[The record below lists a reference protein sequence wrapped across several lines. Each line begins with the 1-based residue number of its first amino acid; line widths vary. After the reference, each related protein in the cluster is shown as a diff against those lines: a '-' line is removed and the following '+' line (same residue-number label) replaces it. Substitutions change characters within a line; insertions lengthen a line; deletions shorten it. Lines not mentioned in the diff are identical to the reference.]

1 MKMAFPSL
9 HINNPILK
17 RELEAAFAMLLT
29 MKGNMYF
36 VHSGTGSAYSA
47 GTDIESPMAT
57 LDDAV
62 NKCTANQG
70 DIIIVLPG
78 HAETITTASAID
90 IDIAGIK
97 VYGIGESEDRPKITI
112 STAADA
118 SIEFAANSTV
128 FKNIILI
135 GAKDGLTGPMLLK
148 GVGLDIDV
156 ETRDSTNLLEATTW
170 FLSEATCNHLK
181 LKAKHIGF
189 TDGSGTTSYIKLVGA
204 NYPRIKIDFF
214 GLANTSVVEFSGTKA
229 INAIISGNI
238 YNEGDTTYA
247 KFIVDTIGSST
258 WVFSGQCGEN
268 GTMVQGSQD
277 VAIAGTDTSAIAA
290 ALSTIDAFHDVPSAD
305 SADNVVMSDVIGNK
319 DDTVAG
325 TSLVALVKQIY
336 ARTGAPAGASM
347 SADIAAIKA
356 VADTIEAASVT
367 EIAEILAAVDAEI
380 AQIIAA
386 LVIIDEF
393 QDVPGIDSAANAQ
406 TNEVLGNKDDT
417 VGGTSLVALIKQ
429 AIAALVVVDGLLDVP
444 TTDLATNATINQVV
458 GNKDDTVGGTSIVA
472 LAKQII
478 AALVIIDGLLDVPTQ
493 DLATDATI
501 NQVVGKKSDTVGGTS
516 IVALIKQALAALVV
530 VDGFHDV
537 TGAADSA
544 ANSQIRDV
552 VGRKD
557 DTVAGDS
564 IIALAKQIIADT
576 GVIGTIVN
584 AGGTATLGALLG
596 DFANSSLV
604 TRLGNLQAEVDKI
617 GTVANTG
624 GTATLGGVL
633 GDLYNIDIATRL
645 IDGIKKTVIAD
656 GTTLTNNTQVAAGL
670 LATATNGDVLI
681 EEICWNRAATNF
693 TGPNNLEFTTDNV
706 AGLTGVDAPVG
717 VAALAKFNAA
727 TTNVLSLDGTTK
739 QLPFMLESGKKLY
752 IHGDDAAVG
761 AGGST
766 TFTIKYKRMA
776 SNAYLA

>member
-17 RELEAAFAMLLT
+17 RELDAAFAMLMT

-36 VHSGTGSAYSA
+36 VHNGTGSAYSA

-70 DIIIVLPG
+70 DIIILLPG
-78 HAETITTASAID
+78 HAETITAASAID

-97 VYGIGESEDRPKITI
+97 IYGIGEGEDRPKITI

-135 GAKDGLTGPMLLK
+135 CTKNGLTGPMLLK

-156 ETRDSTNLLEATTW
+156 ETRDSTNSLEAATW

-189 TDGSGTTSYIKLVGA
+189 TDGTGTTSYIKLVGA

-247 KFIVDTIGSST
+247 KFVVDTIGSST

-290 ALSTIDAFHDVPSAD
+290 ALATIDAFHDVPSAD

-319 DDTVAG
+319 TDTSSGDSLYALLLQIIALSG
-325 TSLVALVKQIY
+325 T
-336 ARTGAPAGASM
+336 PAADLA
-347 SADIAAIKA
+347 ADIAAIKA
-356 VADTIEAASVT
+356 VVDDIETATITEVASLIT
-367 EIAEILAAVDAEI
+367 
-380 AQIIAA
+380 
-386 LVIIDEF
+386 F
-393 QDVPGIDSAANAQ
+393 HDVPSQNSSDNANLRDA
-406 TNEVLGNKDDT
+406 VGNKTDT
-417 VGGTSLVALIKQ
+417 TAGTSLIALCKQ
-429 AIAALVVVDGLLDVP
+429 IIEDTGTTIPATISTIDGLLDVP
-444 TTDLATNATINQVV
+444 TADLATNATINQVV

-472 LAKQII
+472 LAKQVL
-478 AALVIIDGLLDVPTQ
+478 AALVI
-493 DLATDATI
+493 
-501 NQVVGKKSDTVGGTS
+501 
-516 IVALIKQALAALVV
+516 

-564 IIALAKQIIADT
+564 VIALAKQIIADT

-596 DFANSSLV
+596 DFANTSAV
-604 TRLGNLQAEVDKI
+604 TRFGNIQTEVDKI
-617 GTVANTG
+617 ETPSDVCNRQAGKTQIFTKNITAAANAGVTTVGTITTQSCLIKRIVLRANGVTTADLTSAAIEG
-624 GTATLGGVL
+624 GASQAVEFISAATAVTASI
-633 GDLYNIDIATRL
+633 N
-645 IDGIKKTVIAD
+645 AD
-656 GTTLTNNTQVAAGL
+656 DEQVAFSGAAVLDATKTITIDLQGTG
-670 LATATNGDVLI
+670 ATAVDLDVI
-681 EEICWNRAATNF
+681 VEYCAIT
-693 TGPNNLEFTTDNV
+693 
-706 AGLTGVDAPVG
+706 
-717 VAALAKFNAA
+717 
-727 TTNVLSLDGTTK
+727 
-739 QLPFMLESGKKLY
+739 
-752 IHGDDAAVG
+752 
-761 AGGST
+761 AGGY
-766 TFTIKYKRMA
+766 IA
-776 SNAYLA
+776 

>member
-1 MKMAFPSL
+1 MAFPSL

-17 RELEAAFAMLLT
+17 RELEAAFSMLLT

-57 LDDAV
+57 LDDAI

-78 HAETITTASAID
+78 HAETITAASAID

-97 VYGIGESEDRPKITI
+97 IYGIGEGEDRPKITI
-112 STAADA
+112 STVADA

-135 GAKDGLTGPMLLK
+135 CTKDGLTGPMLLK

-204 NYPRIKIDFF
+204 NYPRIKVDFF

-238 YNEGDTTYA
+238 YNEGDTTYT
-247 KFIVDTIGSST
+247 KFVVDTIGSST

-290 ALSTIDAFHDVPSAD
+290 ALAIIDAFHDVPSAD

-319 DDTVAG
+319 TDTTSGDSLYALLLQIIALSG
-325 TSLVALVKQIY
+325 T
-336 ARTGAPAGASM
+336 PAADLA
-347 SADIAAIKA
+347 ADIAAIKA
-356 VADTIEAASVT
+356 VVDDIETATITEVASLIT
-367 EIAEILAAVDAEI
+367 
-380 AQIIAA
+380 
-386 LVIIDEF
+386 F
-393 QDVPGIDSAANAQ
+393 HDVPTQNSSDNANLRD
-406 TNEVLGNKDDT
+406 VVGNKTDT
-417 VGGTSLVALIKQ
+417 TAGTSLIALCKQ
-429 AIAALVVVDGLLDVP
+429 IVEDTGTTIPATISTIDGLLDVP
-444 TTDLATNATINQVV
+444 TVDLATNATINQVV

-472 LAKQII
+472 LAKQVL
-478 AALVIIDGLLDVPTQ
+478 AALVI
-493 DLATDATI
+493 
-501 NQVVGKKSDTVGGTS
+501 
-516 IVALIKQALAALVV
+516 

-604 TRLGNLQAEVDKI
+604 TRLGNIQTEANKIETPSVTCNRQAGKTQIFTKNITAAANAGVTTV
-617 GTVANTG
+617 GTITTQSCLIKRIVLRANGVTTADLTSAAIEG
-624 GTATLGGVL
+624 GASQAVEFISAATAVTASI
-633 GDLYNIDIATRL
+633 N
-645 IDGIKKTVIAD
+645 AD
-656 GTTLTNNTQVAAGL
+656 DEQVAFSGAAVLDATKTITIDLQGTG
-670 LATATNGDVLI
+670 ATAVDLDVI
-681 EEICWNRAATNF
+681 VEYCAIA
-693 TGPNNLEFTTDNV
+693 
-706 AGLTGVDAPVG
+706 
-717 VAALAKFNAA
+717 
-727 TTNVLSLDGTTK
+727 
-739 QLPFMLESGKKLY
+739 
-752 IHGDDAAVG
+752 
-761 AGGST
+761 AGGY
-766 TFTIKYKRMA
+766 IV
-776 SNAYLA
+776 

>member
-1 MKMAFPSL
+1 MAFPSL

-17 RELEAAFAMLLT
+17 RELEAAFSMLLT

-70 DIIIVLPG
+70 DIIIALPG
-78 HAETITTASAID
+78 HAETITAASAID
-90 IDIAGIK
+90 IDVAGIK
-97 VYGIGESEDRPKITI
+97 IYGIGEGEDRPKITFG
-112 STAADA
+112 TDVDA

-128 FKNIILI
+128 FKNFILI
-135 GAKDGLTGPMLLK
+135 GAIDALTGPMLLK

-170 FLSEATCNHLK
+170 VLSEATCNHLK

-204 NYPRIKIDFF
+204 NYPRIKVDFF

-247 KFIVDTIGSST
+247 KFVVDTITGST

-290 ALSTIDAFHDVPSAD
+290 ALAIIDAFHDVPSAD

-319 DDTVAG
+319 TDTVAG
-325 TSLVALVKQIY
+325 DSLYALLLQII
-336 ARTGAPAGASM
+336 ALSGIPAADLA
-347 SADIAAIKA
+347 ADIAAIKA
-356 VADTIEAASVT
+356 VVDDIETATITEVASLIT
-367 EIAEILAAVDAEI
+367 
-380 AQIIAA
+380 
-386 LVIIDEF
+386 F
-393 QDVPGIDSAANAQ
+393 HDVPTQNSSDNANLRD
-406 TNEVLGNKDDT
+406 VVGNKTDT
-417 VGGTSLVALIKQ
+417 TAGTSLIALCKQ
-429 AIAALVVVDGLLDVP
+429 IIEDTGTTIPATISIIDGLLDVP
-444 TTDLATNATINQVV
+444 TADLATNATINQVV

-472 LAKQII
+472 LAKQVL
-478 AALVIIDGLLDVPTQ
+478 AALVI
-493 DLATDATI
+493 
-501 NQVVGKKSDTVGGTS
+501 
-516 IVALIKQALAALVV
+516 

-564 IIALAKQIIADT
+564 IIALAKQIIAAIVVVDGLFDVPTEDLATDATINQVIGKKSDTVAGTSLVALAKQIIADT

-604 TRLGNLQAEVDKI
+604 TRLGNIQTEANKIETPSDACNRQAGKTQIFTKNITAAANAGVTTV
-617 GTVANTG
+617 GTITTQSCLIKRIVLRANGVTTADLTSAAIEG
-624 GTATLGGVL
+624 GASQAVEFISAATAVTASI
-633 GDLYNIDIATRL
+633 N
-645 IDGIKKTVIAD
+645 AD
-656 GTTLTNNTQVAAGL
+656 DEQVAFSGAAVLDATKTITIDLQGTG
-670 LATATNGDVLI
+670 ATAVDLDVI
-681 EEICWNRAATNF
+681 VEYCAIA
-693 TGPNNLEFTTDNV
+693 
-706 AGLTGVDAPVG
+706 
-717 VAALAKFNAA
+717 
-727 TTNVLSLDGTTK
+727 
-739 QLPFMLESGKKLY
+739 
-752 IHGDDAAVG
+752 
-761 AGGST
+761 AGGY
-766 TFTIKYKRMA
+766 IV
-776 SNAYLA
+776 

>member
-1 MKMAFPSL
+1 MAFPSL

-17 RELEAAFAMLLT
+17 RELEAAFSMLLT

-57 LDDAV
+57 LDDAI

-78 HAETITTASAID
+78 HAETITAASAID

-97 VYGIGESEDRPKITI
+97 IYGIGEGEDRPKITI
-112 STAADA
+112 STVADA

-135 GAKDGLTGPMLLK
+135 CTKDGLTGPMLLK

-204 NYPRIKIDFF
+204 NYPRIKVDFF

-238 YNEGDTTYA
+238 YNEGDTTYT
-247 KFIVDTIGSST
+247 KFVVDTIGSST

-290 ALSTIDAFHDVPSAD
+290 ALAIIDAFHDVPSAD

-319 DDTVAG
+319 TDTTSGDSLYALLLQIIALSG
-325 TSLVALVKQIY
+325 T
-336 ARTGAPAGASM
+336 PAADLA
-347 SADIAAIKA
+347 ADIAAIKA
-356 VADTIEAASVT
+356 VVDDIETATITEVASLIT
-367 EIAEILAAVDAEI
+367 
-380 AQIIAA
+380 
-386 LVIIDEF
+386 F
-393 QDVPGIDSAANAQ
+393 HDVPTQNSSDNANLRD
-406 TNEVLGNKDDT
+406 VVGNKTDT
-417 VGGTSLVALIKQ
+417 TAGTSLIALCKQ
-429 AIAALVVVDGLLDVP
+429 IVEDTGTTIPATISTIDGLLDVP
-444 TTDLATNATINQVV
+444 TVDLATNATINQVV

-472 LAKQII
+472 LAKQVL
-478 AALVIIDGLLDVPTQ
+478 AALVI
-493 DLATDATI
+493 
-501 NQVVGKKSDTVGGTS
+501 
-516 IVALIKQALAALVV
+516 

-604 TRLGNLQAEVDKI
+604 TRLGNLQTEANKI
-617 GTVANTG
+617 ETPSDACNRQAGKTQIFTKNITAAANAGVTTVGTITTQSCLIKRIVLRANGVTTADLTSAAIEG
-624 GTATLGGVL
+624 GASQAVEFISAATAVTASI
-633 GDLYNIDIATRL
+633 N
-645 IDGIKKTVIAD
+645 AD
-656 GTTLTNNTQVAAGL
+656 DEQVAFSGAAVLDATKTITIDLQGTG
-670 LATATNGDVLI
+670 ATAVDLDVI
-681 EEICWNRAATNF
+681 VEYCAIA
-693 TGPNNLEFTTDNV
+693 
-706 AGLTGVDAPVG
+706 
-717 VAALAKFNAA
+717 
-727 TTNVLSLDGTTK
+727 
-739 QLPFMLESGKKLY
+739 
-752 IHGDDAAVG
+752 
-761 AGGST
+761 AGGY
-766 TFTIKYKRMA
+766 IV
-776 SNAYLA
+776 

>member
-36 VHSGTGSAYSA
+36 VHHSGSAYSA
-47 GTDIESPMAT
+47 GTDIEHPVAT
-57 LDDAV
+57 INQAV
-62 NKCTANQG
+62 DLCTANQG
-70 DIIIVLPG
+70 DVIIVLPG
-78 HAETITTASAID
+78 HAETIIAASAID

-97 VYGIGESEDRPKITI
+97 IYGIGEGEDRPKITI

-135 GAKDGLTGPMLLK
+135 CTKDGLTGPMLLK

-156 ETRDSTNLLEATTW
+156 ETRDSTNLLEAATW

-189 TDGSGTTSYIKLVGA
+189 TDGTGTTSYIKLVGA
-204 NYPRIKIDFF
+204 NYPRIKVDFF

-247 KFIVDTIGSST
+247 KFVVDTIGSST

-290 ALSTIDAFHDVPSAD
+290 ALATIDAFHDVPSAD
-305 SADNVVMSDVIGNK
+305 TADNVVMSDVIGNK
-319 DDTVAG
+319 TDTSSGDSLYALLLQIIALSG
-325 TSLVALVKQIY
+325 T
-336 ARTGAPAGASM
+336 PAADLA
-347 SADIAAIKA
+347 ADIAAIKA
-356 VADTIEAASVT
+356 VVDDIETATITEVASLIT
-367 EIAEILAAVDAEI
+367 
-380 AQIIAA
+380 
-386 LVIIDEF
+386 F
-393 QDVPGIDSAANAQ
+393 HDVPTQNSSDNANLRD
-406 TNEVLGNKDDT
+406 VVGNKTDT
-417 VGGTSLVALIKQ
+417 TAGTSLIALCKQ
-429 AIAALVVVDGLLDVP
+429 IVEDTGTTIPATISTIDGLLDVP
-444 TTDLATNATINQVV
+444 TADLATNATINQVV
-458 GNKDDTVGGTSIVA
+458 GNK
-472 LAKQII
+472 
-478 AALVIIDGLLDVPTQ
+478 
-493 DLATDATI
+493 
-501 NQVVGKKSDTVGGTS
+501 NDTVGGTS

-564 IIALAKQIIADT
+564 IVALAKQIIADT

-596 DFANSSLV
+596 DFANTSAV
-604 TRLGNLQAEVDKI
+604 TRFGNIQTEVDKI
-617 GTVANTG
+617 ETPSDACNRQAGKTQIFTKNITAAANAGVTTVGTITTQSCLIKRIVLRANGVTTADLTSAAIEG
-624 GTATLGGVL
+624 GASQAVEFISAATAVTASI
-633 GDLYNIDIATRL
+633 N
-645 IDGIKKTVIAD
+645 AD
-656 GTTLTNNTQVAAGL
+656 DEQVAFSGAAVLDATKTITIDLQGTG
-670 LATATNGDVLI
+670 ATAVDLDVI
-681 EEICWNRAATNF
+681 VEYCAIT
-693 TGPNNLEFTTDNV
+693 
-706 AGLTGVDAPVG
+706 
-717 VAALAKFNAA
+717 
-727 TTNVLSLDGTTK
+727 
-739 QLPFMLESGKKLY
+739 
-752 IHGDDAAVG
+752 
-761 AGGST
+761 AGGY
-766 TFTIKYKRMA
+766 IA
-776 SNAYLA
+776 